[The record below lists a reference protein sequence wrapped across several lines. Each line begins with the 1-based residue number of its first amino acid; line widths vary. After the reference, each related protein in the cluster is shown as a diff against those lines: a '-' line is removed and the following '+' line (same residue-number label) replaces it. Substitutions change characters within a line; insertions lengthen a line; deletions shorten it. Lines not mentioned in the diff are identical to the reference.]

1 MCLINRT
8 SIDTD
13 KNNICYIVDSILSED
28 FSIWDQH
35 PGFYKGSMGWVNLI
49 EFQDIDNLYREW
61 DSFISLLPKYTDIV
75 FVGFG
80 GSILGGKLLNS
91 FMSSQS
97 DITTWYVDTV
107 NPEELET
114 VNSSI
119 NLSSTLFMIAS
130 KSGNTLETRC
140 LERFFYEFRH
150 SSISHLSD
158 GKNFFAITDQGS
170 DLEHLANMMRYEKV
184 VYGDRKVGGRFSALT
199 PFGLFPAYL
208 MGARLTSFDLIFGGL
223 SEKDNRNSRLYDE
236 IVSLIQF
243 IAKSL
248 ESGRDKLTIEV
259 PSGSPSL
266 DALALWIEQLI
277 SESLGKD
284 GNGIIL
290 ITKEPQMNDEDY
302 SSDRAFIF
310 IETGREQ
317 IVDGRQR
324 ILDLARANFP
334 VMHMYIDEVENNI
347 VSEIFKW
354 QIAVAALGHLLKINP
369 FDQPEVE
376 RSKMLTR
383 TLLSGTT
390 SVINRPKGS
399 GLPIS
404 QLLDECRFGNYI
416 GILAYLPRISGV
428 EMLLAQIRRELTRIT
443 GVPTTLGY
451 APSYLHSTGQ
461 LHKGGPRNGVF
472 IQITYDL
479 DGDFKIP
486 GEDFTFGDISMAQSE
501 GDFIAMME
509 QNIPITKYHLGKGKI
524 NGLKT
529 LLKDLKQRN
538 FSNS

>member
-13 KNNICYIVDSILSED
+13 KNNICYIVDSILGED
-28 FSIWDQH
+28 FSIWDLH
-35 PGFYKGSMGWVNLI
+35 PGFYKESMGWVNLI
-49 EFQDIDNLYREW
+49 EFQDLDNLYREW

-140 LERFFYEFRH
+140 LERFFYEFRN

-184 VYGDRKVGGRFSALT
+184 IYGYRKVGGRFSALT

-208 MGARLTSFDLIFGGL
+208 MGARLTSFELIFVGL

-236 IVSLIQF
+236 IISLIQF

-259 PSGSPSL
+259 PSGSPTL

-317 IVDGRQR
+317 IVGGRQR

-354 QIAVAALGHLLKINP
+354 QIAVTTLGHLLKINP

-390 SVINRPKGS
+390 PVINRPKGS

-509 QNIPITKYHLGKGKI
+509 QNIPITKYHLGKEKI

-529 LLKDLKQRN
+529 LLKDLRQRN
-538 FSNS
+538 FSYS

>member
-1 MCLINRT
+1 MCLINRA
-8 SIDTD
+8 IIGTD

-28 FSIWDQH
+28 FSIWDLH

-49 EFQDIDNLYREW
+49 GFQDIDNLYREW

-80 GSILGGKLLNS
+80 GSILGGKLLNN

-107 NPEELET
+107 NPEELEI
-114 VNSSI
+114 VKSSI

-140 LERFFYEFRH
+140 LERFFYEFRN
-150 SSISHLSD
+150 SSISNLSD

-170 DLEHLANMMRYEKV
+170 DLEHLANIMRYEKV
-184 VYGDRKVGGRFSALT
+184 IYGDRKVGGRFSALT

-208 MGARLTSFDLIFGGL
+208 MGARFTSFDLTFGGL

-236 IVSLIQF
+236 IISLIQF
-243 IAKSL
+243 IAKAL

-259 PSGSPSL
+259 PSGSSSL

-290 ITKEPQMNDEDY
+290 ITKEPQMNDADY

-317 IVDGRQR
+317 IVGGRQR

-334 VMHMYIDEVENNI
+334 VMHMYIDEVESNI

-354 QIAVAALGHLLKINP
+354 QIAVATLGHLLKINP

-390 SVINRPKGS
+390 AGINGPKGS

-404 QLLDECRFGNYI
+404 QLLDECRCGDYI

-509 QNIPITKYHLGKGKI
+509 QNIPITKYHLGKDKI
-524 NGLKT
+524 NGLKI
-529 LLKDLKQRN
+529 LLEILEQRN
-538 FSNS
+538 FSIS

>member
-1 MCLINRT
+1 M
-8 SIDTD
+8 
-13 KNNICYIVDSILSED
+13 
-28 FSIWDQH
+28 
-35 PGFYKGSMGWVNLI
+35 
-49 EFQDIDNLYREW
+49 
-61 DSFISLLPKYTDIV
+61 
-75 FVGFG
+75 
-80 GSILGGKLLNS
+80 
-91 FMSSQS
+91 
-97 DITTWYVDTV
+97 
-107 NPEELET
+107 
-114 VNSSI
+114 
-119 NLSSTLFMIAS
+119 
-130 KSGNTLETRC
+130 
-140 LERFFYEFRH
+140 
-150 SSISHLSD
+150 SD

-184 VYGDRKVGGRFSALT
+184 VYGDRNVGGRFSALT

-317 IVDGRQR
+317 IVGGRQR

-399 GLPIS
+399 RLPIS

-428 EMLLAQIRRELTRIT
+428 ELILAQIRRELTRIT

-509 QNIPITKYHLGKGKI
+509 QNIPITKYHLGKDKI
-524 NGLKT
+524 NGLKI
-529 LLKDLKQRN
+529 LLEILEQRN
-538 FSNS
+538 FSIS